1 MARNRRAETPGFR
14 RRAALAA
21 APARA
26 LGTNQNLAP
35 LVLKGD
41 PFQRRK
47 PALAIL
53 LWSTL
58 RSHSLTHPALTFCWS
73 RDSAP
78 SAIPPQCIAL

>member
-1 MARNRRAETPGFR
+1 MDQPAVKSFDRWSRFFLARNRRAETPGFR

-53 LWSTL
+53 L
-58 RSHSLTHPALTFCWS
+58 
-73 RDSAP
+73 
-78 SAIPPQCIAL
+78 